1 LATTTSVA
9 AYVGGALGKSGS
21 ISSVT
26 PLLKALWPFAVGC
39 VFVTLA
45 GAAGYFNFCY
55 IQTSLPSPETLH
67 NFMDPKAKTWPV
79 ARSQDAWKIRA
90 SRNTAIS
97 FAVVSVL
104 FFPYGVYR
112 VLRAS
117 LG

>member
-1 LATTTSVA
+1 
-9 AYVGGALGKSGS
+9 
-21 ISSVT
+21 
-26 PLLKALWPFAVGC
+26 
-39 VFVTLA
+39 
-45 GAAGYFNFCY
+45 
-55 IQTSLPSPETLH
+55 
-67 NFMDPKAKTWPV
+67 MDPKAKTWPV

-104 FFPYGVYR
+104 FFLYGVYR